1 MFAEKTELQ
10 LVTDLN
16 ETALVELNA
25 ADMADVAGGPI
36 PFAVWAAGYYA
47 VVYGPRVAAAAGLV
61 GAGAAVGYYN
71 NR

>member
-25 ADMADVAGGPI
+25 ADVDDVS
-36 PFAVWAAGYYA
+36 
-47 VVYGPRVAAAAGLV
+47 
-61 GAGAAVGYYN
+61 GAIAPVIWIIGAALAGTGTGIGLAWLA